1 MKLFRLTLFAVT
13 SLLSTSLLAQG
24 PEVEIETNLG
34 KITVEL
40 NAEKAPL
47 TVANFL
53 SYVKDG
59 SYNNSMFHRVI
70 PRFVAQGGGYDASYH
85 PLPARAPVKNE
96 SNNGLSN
103 KRGSIAMARMSEPDS
118 ATRQFY
124 FNLKDNQ
131 ALDAHD
137 DQAGYTVF
145 GAVVSGMDVLDKIAK
160 EPTMV
165 DPRLRAGDVPTT
177 PIIIRKMTLLP
188 DPSATT
194 GQQPLQ
200 PAVVPKS

>member
-40 NAEKAPL
+40 NVEKAPL

-85 PLPARAPVKNE
+85 PLPVHAPVQNE

-145 GAVVSGMDVLDKIAK
+145 GSVVSGMDVLDKIAK

-165 DPRLRAGDVPTT
+165 DPHLRTGDVPTT
-177 PIIIRKMTLLP
+177 PIIIHKMTLLP
-188 DPSATT
+188 DAAPV

-200 PAVVPKS
+200 PAAVPKS